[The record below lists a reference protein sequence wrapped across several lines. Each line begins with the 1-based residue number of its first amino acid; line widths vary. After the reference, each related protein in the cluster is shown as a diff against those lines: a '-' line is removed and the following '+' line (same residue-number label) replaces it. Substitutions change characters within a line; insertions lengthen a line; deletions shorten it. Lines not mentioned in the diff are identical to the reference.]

1 MWREATNK
9 IDAIKEHPKIRF
21 YIVNRR
27 NISKKYHFCR
37 YARNM
42 IESGTKNHDESRFN
56 DNKKQKWK
64 MRMLGKSG
72 SDRAWAGHECDDP

>member
-1 MWREATNK
+1 
-9 IDAIKEHPKIRF
+9 
-21 YIVNRR
+21 
-27 NISKKYHFCR
+27 
-37 YARNM
+37 M